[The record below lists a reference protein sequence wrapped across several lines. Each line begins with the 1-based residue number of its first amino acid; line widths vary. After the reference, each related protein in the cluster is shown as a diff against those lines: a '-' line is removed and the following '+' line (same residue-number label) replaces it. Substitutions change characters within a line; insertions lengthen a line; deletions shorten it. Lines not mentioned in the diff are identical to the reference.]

1 MRISELRRII
11 ADYKDDEHI
20 AIKFF
25 EKHEAEERYAPE
37 DDEVDV
43 NWEYIV
49 QSFERDGELDNVASN
64 CFDEAID
71 FCLLSWKE
79 RYGK

>member
-1 MRISELRRII
+1 MQISQLRRII

-20 AIKFF
+20 AIKFY
-25 EKHEAEERYAPE
+25 EKYEAEERYAPE

-49 QSFERDGELDNVASN
+49 QAFERDEELDDVASN
-64 CFDEAID
+64 CFDEAIS
-71 FCLLSWKE
+71 FCLLSKRE
-79 RYGK
+79 RDGN